1 MEEFEIEFV
10 KLENGIHLFEYQI
23 NASFFD
29 FFKNIDIN
37 SANVL
42 VKLELNKLDNVLQIF
57 IQGAGVLQMTCDRC
71 LGNVDYPVD
80 NEFTVIYNL
89 NAAEDKTEEAHHV
102 NMDLFYVKGSQF
114 SVNVAESIYQSF
126 LTEIPMVKRC
136 DDIDNGACDDEMI
149 NKIENLERSNEQ
161 KLDIDPRWDDLKK
174 LLNKEK

>member
-23 NASFFD
+23 NETFFD

-37 SANVL
+37 AARVS

-57 IQGAGVLQMTCDRC
+57 IEGSGILQMTCDRC
-71 LGNVDYPVD
+71 LGDVIYPVD
-80 NEFTVIYNL
+80 NDFTVIYNL
-89 NAAEDKTEEAHHV
+89 NAAEDKIEEAHHV
-102 NMDLFYVKGSQF
+102 NMDLFYVKGNQF

-136 DDIDNGACDDEMI
+136 DDIENGAWNDEMI
-149 NKIENLERSNEQ
+149 NKIENLESSNEQ
-161 KLDIDPRWDDLKK
+161 KLESDPRWDDLKK